1 MDKKDY
7 KKYLN
12 SVKDMDSII
21 NKIDLKKARK
31 EPKKPKPVEV
41 LAIVQITLMVET
53 TVPEAVDSELALLQ
67 KAVDD
72 LIINIDTA
80 PFRIGQFSG
89 FGARLLCSPEQLP
102 GILIAI
108 GGVYDLNK
116 DSQIKELDIA
126 TGKAEKYEVTN
137 DEH

>member
-7 KKYLN
+7 KKYIN
-12 SVKDMDSII
+12 SIKDMDSII
-21 NKIDLKKARK
+21 NKIDHLKKKK
-31 EPKKPKPVEV
+31 EPKKPKPVEI
-41 LAIVQITLMVET
+41 LAVVQITLMVET

-72 LIINIDTA
+72 LIINIEIA
-80 PFRIGQFSG
+80 PFRIGQFAG

-116 DSQIKELDIA
+116 DSQIKELEIA

-137 DEH
+137 DEN

>member
-12 SVKDMDSII
+12 SIKDMDSII
-21 NKIDLKKARK
+21 NKIDHLKKKK
-31 EPKKPKPVEV
+31 EPKQPKPVEI
-41 LAIVQITLMVET
+41 LAVVQITLMVET
-53 TVPEAVDSELALLQ
+53 TVPETVDSELALLQ
-67 KAVDD
+67 KAVDE
-72 LIINIDTA
+72 LVINIEIA
-80 PFRIGQFSG
+80 PFRIGQFAG

-116 DSQIKELDIA
+116 DAQIKELDIA

-137 DEH
+137 DN